1 VPEEW
6 AEEYLYE
13 TKRVVIDNNVRLHRL
28 EERIRAMQTTLDKI
42 LTLLTARA
50 SSRSPLMLSSYVVS
64 LIRTGV
70 PLAVGWVL
78 VQLADHLGIGID
90 DTTSQSL
97 IAALV
102 AILAGLY
109 YALARLVERKW
120 PALTWLLG
128 SSLQPAAYTYTG
140 QHETAPVE

>member
-1 VPEEW
+1 
-6 AEEYLYE
+6 
-13 TKRVVIDNNVRLHRL
+13 
-28 EERIRAMQTTLDKI
+28 
-42 LTLLTARA
+42 
-50 SSRSPLMLSSYVVS
+50 MLSQYVVS

-78 VQLADHLGIGID
+78 VQLADHFGIGID
-90 DTTSQSL
+90 DSTSQGL
-97 IAALV
+97 TTALV

-128 SSLQPAAYTYTG
+128 SSLQPAAYSYTG
-140 QHETAPVE
+140 QHVPEHEAV